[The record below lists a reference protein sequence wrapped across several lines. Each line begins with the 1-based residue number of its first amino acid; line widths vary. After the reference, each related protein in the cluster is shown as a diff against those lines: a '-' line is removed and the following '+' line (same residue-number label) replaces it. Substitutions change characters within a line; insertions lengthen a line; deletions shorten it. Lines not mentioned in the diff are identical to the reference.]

1 MAPDRAGDWK
11 AVARFASSLGVEL
24 PAEARSRIDRFLELL
39 VEWNV
44 RLRLTGERDPSVLL
58 TKHVA
63 DSIACIP
70 LLPRGAAMLDLGTG
84 AGFPGVVIA
93 CVRRD
98 LPVTLLDSRA
108 RSTTFV
114 GEVVRALGL
123 DGTRVA
129 LMRAEDAAL
138 DPQLAHRQR
147 IVVSRAVRMEIVFRL
162 AAPMLEPTG
171 ICIAMQSGRVS
182 AETVAQT
189 ITQAGFEPA
198 AILAYELPT
207 SDPRRLVVARKP

>member
-1 MAPDRAGDWK
+1 MAPDRAGDWE
-11 AVARFASSLGVEL
+11 AVARLASSLGVEL
-24 PAEARSRIDRFLELL
+24 HAEARSRIDRFLELL
-39 VEWNV
+39 VQWNV

-70 LLPRGAAMLDLGTG
+70 LLPPGGAILDLGTG

-98 LPVTLLDSRA
+98 LRVTLLDSRE

-114 GEVVRALGL
+114 GEVVRTLALE
-123 DGTRVA
+123 GTRTA

-138 DPQLAHRQR
+138 DPDLAHRQR
-147 IVVSRAVRMEIVFRL
+147 VVVSRAVRMEVVFGL
-162 AAPMLEPTG
+162 AAPLLEAAG

-182 AETVAQT
+182 AETVAQA
-189 ITQAGFEPA
+189 IAQAGLELA
-198 AILAYELPT
+198 GVLAYELPT